1 MRVST
6 SSGARASGFPRMSAA
21 GDGSVMVA
29 WTDVSELAPRLRVSR
44 IRIETGE

>member
-1 MRVST
+1 
-6 SSGARASGFPRMSAA
+6 MSAA